1 MAVLRAA
8 GSDGSSKA
16 LDAHK
21 VLLTRRRA
29 RRAHESIGGNGIARH
44 GPVGAREL
52 RDAPRDDAPRRRA
65 APELTVAEARATGVQ
80 HAGLR
85 GDDDAGSSP
94 GALAACGAADDDAQ
108 LRWRYDAMSRRFGTS
123 RPRPTTTPTPTTDAA
138 DAADAAAAYTYTH
151 VQLQVAIESCDY
163 LEVRSGAVRGTTTRE
178 PRPTTTPSPAYL
190 IGPPATFRR
199 LLPRCC
205 AFFI

>member
-21 VLLTRRRA
+21 VLLIRRRA
-29 RRAHESIGGNGIARH
+29 RRAHESVGCNGVARH

-123 RPRPTTTPTPTTDAA
+123 RPRPTTTPTPTTLAAADAP

-163 LEVRSGAVRGTTTRE
+163 LEVRSGAGGGTTTRE
-178 PRPTTTPSPAYL
+178 PRPTTTLTPTTHPSYRPAGY
-190 IGPPATFRR
+190 I
-199 LLPRCC
+199 
-205 AFFI
+205 